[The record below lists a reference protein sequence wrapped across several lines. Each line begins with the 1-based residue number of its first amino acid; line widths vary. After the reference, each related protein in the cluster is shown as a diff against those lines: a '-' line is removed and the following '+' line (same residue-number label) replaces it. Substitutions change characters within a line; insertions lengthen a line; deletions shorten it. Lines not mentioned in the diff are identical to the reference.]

1 MGMFTP
7 RLEERTVDPEDVF
20 FGEAGTRT
28 AAGRRVSAST
38 ATRVI
43 TVLRCVKLLADV
55 ISTLPK
61 DVVVSLGGNR
71 FVEFTK
77 PSWITSP
84 TPADRSITDVEHF
97 SQVVGAMALAGDS
110 FTYVPNGI
118 HPLDGIEEPAVLEV
132 LAPTHVRCKPG
143 PLYEIL
149 DDRGRVRT
157 TVGTDRMLHVSWY
170 RPAGALRGLNPIDEA
185 RQAIG
190 LALGTEEF
198 AARFFGQGATMA
210 LGVEVPGA
218 LTETQRL
225 DLVAGLE
232 GLYSGTKK
240 AHRIGVVT
248 GGAKFV
254 SGLGVTND
262 QAQFLESRKFSKEDI
277 ATLFGVPPHL
287 VGSQEPGASS
297 YNSVEQRSL
306 EFGKFNIAP
315 WVSRIMAQYSRL
327 AAVPQRLATTDATAH
342 FQMDLRG
349 LERADIKTRFE
360 AYGIGLDKGIFD
372 IDTVLSLEDMP
383 PIGEQS
389 GGRIHRSQLQMVGVE
404 TADMAA
410 RVNSV
415 GALIRAG
422 YDPASAAQAVGL
434 PPIKHSGLVP
444 VTVQGEDVATATA

>member
-7 RLEERTVDPEDVF
+7 RIERRTVDPEDRF
-20 FGEAGTRT
+20 FGEDGYRT
-28 AAGRRVSAST
+28 ASGQRVSAST

-43 TVLRCVKLLADV
+43 TVLRCVKLLADT

-61 DVVVSLGGNR
+61 DVVVSLAGSR

-77 PSWITSP
+77 PSWITRPEPSNP
-84 TPADRSITDVEHF
+84 SITDVEHF

-110 FTYVPNGI
+110 FTYVPFGI
-118 HPLDGIEEPAVLEV
+118 HPIDGIEPPGVLEV

-149 DDRGRVRT
+149 DASGRVRAV
-157 TVGTDRMLHVSWY
+157 VGPERMLHVSWY

-198 AARFFGQGATMA
+198 AARFFGQGATLAM
-210 LGVEVPGA
+210 GIEVPGQ
-218 LTETQRL
+218 LTEPQRNEL
-225 DLVAGLE
+225 IAGLE

-240 AHRIGVVT
+240 SHRIGVVT

-254 SGLGVTND
+254 SGLGVSNE

-315 WVSRIMAQYSRL
+315 WVSRITAQYSRL
-327 AAVPQRLATTDATAH
+327 VSVPERLAATEATAR
-342 FQMDLRG
+342 FSMDLRG

-372 IDTVLSLEDMP
+372 IDTVLGLEDYP
-383 PIGEQS
+383 PIGAAA
-389 GGRIHRSQLQMVGVE
+389 GGTTHRAQMQMVGVE
-404 TADMAA
+404 TADISAKVNAA
-410 RVNSV
+410 
-415 GALIRAG
+415 GALVRAG
-422 YDPASAAQAVGL
+422 YDPEAAAAAVGL

-444 VTVQGEDVATATA
+444 VTVQGENVATEAA